1 MTRRIVVFLGPSL
14 ERGEASLCLDAIY
27 QPPAEQGD
35 VVRAV
40 TLLEADVI
48 VLIDG
53 VFAKAPAVRHKEILW
68 ALNRGI
74 SVYGAASM
82 GALRAAELQPFGMQ
96 GHGLIYRWYR
106 ATPLADDDEVA
117 VAMMPKQLGSQPLS
131 DALIDMRLTLR
142 LAERSGIIPSSAR
155 IAFEGIARG
164 MHFVDRTYTALFNRS
179 RDLLPRG
186 DLDCVAPL
194 QHWVE
199 GHAVRQKR
207 ADAVGLLR
215 RLANEGYSR
224 SPVLPVPFC
233 MTEAWAADLDASGLF
248 SEKIL

>member
-1 MTRRIVVFLGPSL
+1 MTRRIVVFLGPTL
-14 ERGEASLCLDAIY
+14 ERGEASRCLDAIY
-27 QPPAEQGD
+27 QPPVEQGD
-35 VVRAV
+35 IVRAV
-40 TLLEADVI
+40 TLLRADIV

-74 SVYGAASM
+74 SIYGAASM
-82 GALRAAELQPFGMQ
+82 GALRAAEMHPFGMQ

-117 VAMMPKQLGSQPLS
+117 VAMMPKELGAHPLS
-131 DALIDMRLTLR
+131 EALIDMRLTLR

-155 IAFEGIARG
+155 IAFESIARG
-164 MHFVDRTYTALFNRS
+164 MHFVDRTYTALFNKS

-186 DLDCVAPL
+186 DLDCMPSL
-194 QHWVE
+194 PQWVE
-199 GHAVRQKR
+199 KHAVRQKR
-207 ADAVGLLR
+207 ADAIGLLR
-215 RLANEGYSR
+215 RLANECCSR
-224 SPVLPVPFC
+224 SPVVPAPFY

-248 SEKIL
+248 SENIL